1 MNMTPADLR
10 RASTQQIA
18 GLNFVKDSYPFE
30 DELKNER
37 KPLDRVWDSFEFYN
51 SLWADS
57 FVQMKWAA
65 LLRYH
70 HETQDGCLSHS

>member
-37 KPLDRVWDSFEFYN
+37 KPLDRV
-51 SLWADS
+51 
-57 FVQMKWAA
+57 
-65 LLRYH
+65 
-70 HETQDGCLSHS
+70 